1 MYLEKSLS
9 QVTHNRWLV
18 LVAVMLVFF
27 PIVLDFTILHIAI
40 PSLTLALQASGTEV
54 LWIIDLYSLVMVSLL
69 IPMGTLADRIGHRLL
84 LLWGIVVFTAM
95 SILAAYAWSSAT
107 LILARALMACGAA
120 MVIPCLL
127 AIIRQSFE
135 DDKER
140 ALALGLWS
148 AVGSAGAAMGPLV
161 GGALL
166 EHFWWG
172 SVFLVNVPIMLIVGP
187 MAYVL
192 IPRRFVTGKG
202 DWTIGQAL
210 ILMVGLLAAVYGVKS
225 GFKPDGDWMHS
236 LLFCAIGVGLLA
248 WFVRKQLHAE
258 SPMLDMG
265 LFALPALSTGV
276 LMATVVMG
284 ALAGVELTI
293 AQELQFVL
301 GKSPLTAALFMLPL
315 MVSSAV
321 GGPLGSMLLAR
332 VGLRPIATLS
342 LLISGLSLFGLGAS
356 DLSQG
361 GIGIN
366 IILIGLGLSLSVGLT
381 ASSVAIMGSTPEEKA
396 GAAGALSASSYDL
409 GSALGI
415 AGFGLVLTANYA
427 NHIQLPAGLPPEVA
441 SKAGLSIGETM
452 LMAQQL
458 GAEQG
463 HALVAAAQQ
472 AYSSAHSTVLFSAA
486 ALVALLSIVVW
497 RVLRHYRPH
506 EEVNAA
512 AKQAA

>member
-1 MYLEKSLS
+1 MSH
-9 QVTHNRWLV
+9 VTHNRWLV

-40 PSLTLALQASGTEV
+40 PSLTLALHASGTEV

-95 SILAAYAWSSAT
+95 SILAAYAWSSAA
-107 LILARALMACGAA
+107 LIVARALMACGAA

-148 AVGSAGAAMGPLV
+148 AVGSAGAAMGPLA

-172 SVFLVNVPIMLIVGP
+172 SVFLVNVPIMLLVGP
-187 MAYVL
+187 LAYVL
-192 IPRRFVTGKG
+192 IPRHYVTGKG

-225 GFKPDGDWMHS
+225 GFKPDANWTHS
-236 LLFCAIGVGLLA
+236 VLFCAIGMGLLA
-248 WFVRKQLHAE
+248 WFVQKQRHSA

-265 LFALPALSTGV
+265 LFALPALRTGV

-342 LLISGLSLFGLGAS
+342 LLISALSLFGLGAS

-361 GIGIN
+361 GVAIN
-366 IILIGLGLSLSVGLT
+366 LMLIGLGLSLSVGLT

-427 NHIQLPAGLPPEVA
+427 NHLQLPAGLAPDIA

-452 LMAQQL
+452 LMAEQL
-458 GAEQG
+458 GGEQAQ
-463 HALVAAAQQ
+463 ALVLAAQQ

-486 ALVALLSIVVW
+486 ALVALLTGVVW
-497 RVLRHYRPH
+497 RVLRHYRP
-506 EEVNAA
+506 NDLSSTAA
-512 AKQAA
+512 EQGI

>member
-366 IILIGLGLSLSVGLT
+366 IMLIGLGLSLSVGLT

-463 HALVAAAQQ
+463 HELVAAAQQ